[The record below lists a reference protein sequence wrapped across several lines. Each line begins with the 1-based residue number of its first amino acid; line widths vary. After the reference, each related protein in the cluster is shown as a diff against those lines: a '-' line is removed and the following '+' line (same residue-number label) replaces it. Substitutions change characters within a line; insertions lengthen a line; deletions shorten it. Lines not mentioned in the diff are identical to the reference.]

1 MNGQKKEVDVR
12 NLEKNQILK
21 KVDLLR
27 NDNGEKLK
35 RETKPVTSDNENIR
49 GIWSGIHGTK
59 VSIGL
64 EGLPPSTKLRR
75 K

>member
-35 RETKPVTSDNENIR
+35 RETKPITSENENIR